1 MKEFNERIEII
12 NKGKKTLESLIK
24 KVDNEVVLIF
34 PENDEE
40 LINCILKYMY
50 VLEKRYSFITII
62 SSFKLPSFDGYTK
75 LPYQTIELTAE
86 EVDSITRYAYILMS
100 PMLKIMSFKVSLSG
114 NAKYVKEQVVGLK
127 NITMDKIVYN
137 YLLGEVG
144 KVK

>member
-50 VLEKRYSFITII
+50 VLEKMYSFITII
-62 SSFKLPSFDGYTK
+62 SSFKLPSFDRYTK
-75 LPYQTIELTAE
+75 LPYQTLELTAE
-86 EVDSITRYAYILMS
+86 EVDSITRYAYVLGS
-100 PMLKIMSFKVSLSG
+100 PMVRIMSLKMSLSK
-114 NAKYVKEQVVGLK
+114 NREYIKEHIIGLK
-127 NITMDKIVYN
+127 EITMDKVVYN
-137 YLLGEVG
+137 YLLGVIGEI
-144 KVK
+144 K